1 MNKNRV
7 CEMNIFSV
15 HDGPHKTYLILR
27 KPVHLLRYLVYQ
39 RCLTPMTRRNP
50 LQRYE
55 KKMKV
60 TKKLVIKLLLI

>member
-1 MNKNRV
+1 MRIAAKPMNKNRV
-7 CEMNIFSV
+7 CEMNIFSFDV
-15 HDGPHKTYLILR
+15 EN
-27 KPVHLLRYLVYQ
+27 Q
-39 RCLTPMTRRNP
+39 NP